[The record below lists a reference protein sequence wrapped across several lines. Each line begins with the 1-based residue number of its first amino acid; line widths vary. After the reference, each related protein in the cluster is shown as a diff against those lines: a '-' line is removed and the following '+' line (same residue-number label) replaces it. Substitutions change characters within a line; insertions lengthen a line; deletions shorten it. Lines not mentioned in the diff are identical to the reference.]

1 MFVQAWKQTSRLFGR
16 RAMST
21 GVPVGDAVASSAGVG
36 ALLAAV
42 GTTFGTYM
50 IADFLSNFIQHP
62 TQLVSYAENAYFVAY
77 VCPTHHGGHDTRYS
91 LNDALPRETDGLRLL
106 QSISWT

>member
-1 MFVQAWKQTSRLFGR
+1 MFVQAWKQVSLTFGR

-21 GVPVGDAVASSAGVG
+21 GVPIGDAVASSSPGTG

-50 IADFLSNFIQHP
+50 VADFLSNFIQHP
-62 TQLVSYAENAYFVAY
+62 TQLVSYSFVA
-77 VCPTHHGGHDTRYS
+77 DAS
-91 LNDALPRETDGLRLL
+91 LFHLFARAIVNEGS
-106 QSISWT
+106 SICSILTE